1 MRNLF
6 KTISVLAQEGEAS
19 VLATVVAGSG
29 STPRGAGARML
40 VARDGRVRGTIG
52 GGAVEHRSEK
62 LALDVLR
69 DGSSR
74 LERYRLHKND
84 IQDLGMICGGE
95 VYVYFR
101 YIPPND
107 SAMITLA
114 EKVEEHFK
122 RGEQSW
128 LIEEITPDKAGGMGV
143 FGKDSG
149 LFGMDVPNDALAG
162 LQNKPRQIEA
172 HGRVFY
178 CERLIRAGLV
188 YIFGG
193 GHVAQALVPV
203 LAAVD
208 FRCVVLEDR
217 EDFARMELFSGAC
230 DTLLIDNA
238 RIAEYISVTPDDF
251 TVVVT
256 RGHKDDQLVQ
266 AQMLKT
272 PARYIGVIGSRKKSA
287 AVFANLRDMGFT
299 DMDLARITTPIG
311 LKIGAETPSE
321 IAVSIAAELIK
332 ERAGG

>member
-1 MRNLF
+1 MRELF
-6 KTISVLAQEGEAS
+6 KAIAKLAREGEAS

-40 VARDGRVRGTIG
+40 VAKDGRACGTIG
-52 GGAVEHRSEK
+52 GGAVEHRSEQMA
-62 LALDVLR
+62 LAVLR
-69 DGSSR
+69 DKCSR
-74 LERYRLHKND
+74 FERYMLHKNE

-101 YIPPND
+101 YIPPEESIIALTD
-107 SAMITLA
+107 
-114 EKVEEHFK
+114 KVEKLFK

-128 LIEEITPDKAGGMGV
+128 LIEDITPDKGGGMGA

-149 LFGMDVPNDALAG
+149 LFGIDAPEEILAA
-162 LQNKPRQIEA
+162 LQNRPFQAEIN
-172 HGRVFY
+172 GRVFY
-178 CERLIRAGLV
+178 SERLVRSGVV

-208 FRCVVLEDR
+208 FRCFVLEDR
-217 EDFARMELFSGAC
+217 EDFARKELFPGVFA
-230 DTLLIDNA
+230 TMLIDNA
-238 RIAEYISVTPDDF
+238 RIADYIKVTSEDYV
-251 TVVVT
+251 VVVT

-287 AVFANLRDMGFT
+287 AVFANLRVMGFT
-299 DMDLARITTPIG
+299 DDDLARITTPIG
-311 LKIGAETPSE
+311 LDIGAETPQE

-332 ERAGG
+332 ERAGK